1 MDQISRRSFLK
12 GAGMTA
18 LAVAAVGMMTGC
30 KGEDFVPDPQ
40 KVDVAVIFCKFGG
53 AVENNLPSDKIQV
66 VEEAAKEGQAVD
78 KAEIEKLL
86 DTLTGANAT
95 LLAGK
100 KGWKLDD
107 YDPGDLKVHPS
118 EDSVP
123 EDPDHETIDGLALAV
138 KVSNCKYYVTVNV
151 AVDKSGL

>member
-1 MDQISRRSFLK
+1 MDKISRRSFLK

-66 VEEAAKEGQAVD
+66 VEKAAKEGQAVD

-86 DTLTGANAT
+86 AD
-95 LLAGK
+95 K

-107 YDPGDLKVHPS
+107 YNPGDLKVHPS
-118 EDSVP
+118 EDSVGI
-123 EDPDHETIDGLALAV
+123 EDLALAV
-138 KVSNCKYYVTVNV
+138 KVSGCKYYVTVNV
-151 AVDKSGL
+151 AVDKSGS

>member
-1 MDQISRRSFLK
+1 MDKISRRSFLK

-40 KVDVAVIFCKFGG
+40 KVDVAVIFCQSGMG
-53 AVENNLPSDKIQV
+53 VVSSLPSGKIQV
-66 VEEAAKEGQAVD
+66 VEKAAKEGQAVD
-78 KAEIEKLL
+78 KAKIEE
-86 DTLTGANAT
+86 
-95 LLAGK
+95 LLADK
-100 KGWKLDD
+100 KGWKLDET
-107 YDPGDLKVHPS
+107 DPSDLKVHPS

-151 AVDKSGL
+151 AVDKGF

>member
-66 VEEAAKEGQAVD
+66 VEKAAKEGQAVD

-86 DTLTGANAT
+86 AD
-95 LLAGK
+95 K

-118 EDSVP
+118 EDSVGI
-123 EDPDHETIDGLALAV
+123 EDLALAV
-138 KVSNCKYYVTVNV
+138 KVSGCKYYVTVNV
-151 AVDKSGL
+151 AVDKSGS

>member
-40 KVDVAVIFCKFGG
+40 KVDVAVIFCKYGG
-53 AVENNLPSDKIQV
+53 DVEERLPSDKIQV
-66 VEEAAKEGQAVD
+66 VKKAAEERQPVD

-86 DTLTGANAT
+86 AD
-95 LLAGK
+95 K
-100 KGWKLDD
+100 KDWKLDEVE
-107 YDPGDLKVHPS
+107 PIDLTVHPS
-118 EDSVP
+118 KDAAAKADLAQAVVGS
-123 EDPDHETIDGLALAV
+123 GL
-138 KVSNCKYYVTVNV
+138 NYYVTVNV
-151 AVDKSGL
+151 AMNKDF

>member
-40 KVDVAVIFCKFGG
+40 KIDVAVIFCQSGMG
-53 AVENNLPSDKIQV
+53 VVSSLPSGKIQV
-66 VEEAAKEGQAVD
+66 VEKAAKEGQAVD

-86 DTLTGANAT
+86 ADQ
-95 LLAGK
+95 K
-100 KGWKLDD
+100 VWVLDET
-107 YDPGDLKVHPS
+107 DPSDLKVHPS
-118 EDSVP
+118 KDAADNADLAREVLKS
-123 EDPDHETIDGLALAV
+123 GL
-138 KVSNCKYYVTVNV
+138 NYYVTVNV
-151 AVDKSGL
+151 AVDKGI

>member
-40 KVDVAVIFCKFGG
+40 KVDVAVIFCQFGMG
-53 AVENNLPSDKIQV
+53 VVSSLPSGKIQV
-66 VEEAAKEGQAVD
+66 VEKAAEEGQAVD

-86 DTLTGANAT
+86 
-95 LLAGK
+95 AGK
-100 KGWKLDD
+100 EGWKLDET
-107 YDPGDLKVHPS
+107 DPSDLKVHPS
-118 EDSVP
+118 EDSVADN
-123 EDPDHETIDGLALAV
+123 EGNETIDGLALAV
-138 KVSNCKYYVTVNV
+138 KLSGLKYYVTVNV
-151 AVDKSGL
+151 AVDKGI

>member
-66 VEEAAKEGQAVD
+66 VEKAAKEGQAVD

-86 DTLTGANAT
+86 
-95 LLAGK
+95 AGK
-100 KGWKLDD
+100 KGWKLEA
-107 YDPGDLKVHPS
+107 DPGNLKVHPS
-118 EDSVP
+118 EDSEGI
-123 EDPDHETIDGLALAV
+123 EDLALAV

>member
-53 AVENNLPSDKIQV
+53 DVENNLPSDKIQV
-66 VEEAAKEGQAVD
+66 VEKAAKEGQAVD
-78 KAEIEKLL
+78 KAEIEK
-86 DTLTGANAT
+86 

-118 EDSVP
+118 EDSVGI
-123 EDPDHETIDGLALAV
+123 EDLALAV
-138 KVSNCKYYVTVNV
+138 KVSGCKYYVTVNV
-151 AVDKSGL
+151 AMDKSGL

>member
-12 GAGMTA
+12 GAGMTV

-66 VEEAAKEGQAVD
+66 VEKAAKEGQAVD
-78 KAEIEKLL
+78 KAEIEK
-86 DTLTGANAT
+86 

-118 EDSVP
+118 EDSVGI
-123 EDPDHETIDGLALAV
+123 EDLALAV
-138 KVSNCKYYVTVNV
+138 KVSGCKYYVTVNV
-151 AVDKSGL
+151 AMNKSF

>member
-1 MDQISRRSFLK
+1 MDKISRRSFLK

-40 KVDVAVIFCKFGG
+40 KVDVAVIFCQSGG
-53 AVENNLPSDKIQV
+53 NIVSELPTGTIQV
-66 VEEAAKEGQAVD
+66 VEKAAKEGQAVD
-78 KAEIEKLL
+78 PAEIKKLL
-86 DTLTGANAT
+86 ADQ
-95 LLAGK
+95 K
-100 KGWKLDD
+100 KWKLDEFD
-107 YDPGDLKVHPS
+107 QSDLKVHPS
-118 EDSVP
+118 EDSVGI
-123 EDPDHETIDGLALAV
+123 EDLALAV

>member
-12 GAGMTA
+12 GAGMTV

-66 VEEAAKEGQAVD
+66 
-78 KAEIEKLL
+78 
-86 DTLTGANAT
+86 
-95 LLAGK
+95 
-100 KGWKLDD
+100 DD

-118 EDSVP
+118 EDSVGI
-123 EDPDHETIDGLALAV
+123 EDLALAV
-138 KVSNCKYYVTVNV
+138 KVSGCKYYVTVNV
-151 AVDKSGL
+151 AMNKGF

>member
-66 VEEAAKEGQAVD
+66 VEKAAKEGQAVD
-78 KAEIEKLL
+78 KAEIEK
-86 DTLTGANAT
+86 

-118 EDSVP
+118 EDSVGI
-123 EDPDHETIDGLALAV
+123 EDLALAV
-138 KVSNCKYYVTVNV
+138 KV
-151 AVDKSGL
+151 AVVSTMSRSTLL

>member
-66 VEEAAKEGQAVD
+66 FEKAAKEGQAVD
-78 KAEIEKLL
+78 KAEIEK
-86 DTLTGANAT
+86 

-118 EDSVP
+118 EDSVGI
-123 EDPDHETIDGLALAV
+123 EDLALAV
-138 KVSNCKYYVTVNV
+138 KVSGCKYYVTVNV
-151 AVDKSGL
+151 AMDKSGL

>member
-86 DTLTGANAT
+86 ADQ
-95 LLAGK
+95 K
-100 KGWKLDD
+100 KWKLDET
-107 YDPGDLKVHPS
+107 DPSDLKVHPS
-118 EDSVP
+118 EDAVGDD
-123 EDPDHETIDGLALAV
+123 ELNLAV
-138 KVSNCKYYVTVNV
+138 KQSGLKYYVTVNV
-151 AVDKSGL
+151 AEKKDF

>member
-1 MDQISRRSFLK
+1 MDKISRRSFLK

-40 KVDVAVIFCKFGG
+40 KVDVAVIFCQSGMG
-53 AVENNLPSDKIQV
+53 VVSSLPSGKIQV
-66 VEEAAKEGQAVD
+66 VEKAAKEGQAVD
-78 KAEIEKLL
+78 KAKIEE
-86 DTLTGANAT
+86 
-95 LLAGK
+95 LLADK
-100 KGWKLDD
+100 KGWKLDET
-107 YDPGDLKVHPS
+107 DPSNLKVHPS

>member
-1 MDQISRRSFLK
+1 MDKISCRSFLK

-40 KVDVAVIFCKFGG
+40 KVDVAVIFCQSGG
-53 AVENNLPSDKIQV
+53 NIVSELPTGTIQV
-66 VEEAAKEGQAVD
+66 VEKAAKEGQAVD
-78 KAEIEKLL
+78 PAEIKKLL
-86 DTLTGANAT
+86 ADQ
-95 LLAGK
+95 K
-100 KGWKLDD
+100 KWKLDEFD
-107 YDPGDLKVHPS
+107 QSDLKVHPS
-118 EDSVP
+118 EDSVGI
-123 EDPDHETIDGLALAV
+123 EDLALAV

>member
-86 DTLTGANAT
+86 ADQ
-95 LLAGK
+95 K
-100 KGWKLDD
+100 KWKLDET
-107 YDPGDLKVHPS
+107 DPSDLKVHPS
-118 EDSVP
+118 EDAVGD
-123 EDPDHETIDGLALAV
+123 EDLALPV
-138 KVSNCKYYVTVNV
+138 KLSGLKYYVTVNV
-151 AVDKSGL
+151 AVDKGF